1 MERIRLCDPG
11 LGEAELDRL
20 RPILVSG
27 MLVQGAVVARFE
39 AAVAERVGRA
49 YAIAV
54 SSGTAALELVLE
66 ALDVGGGEV
75 VVPALTWP
83 SPAHAARRAGA
94 EVAVVDVDPQEWN
107 ATPAALAAAIG
118 EETRAIVAIDQFGAP
133 ARLTELTRLVEG
145 RVPIVEDAACAI
157 GSTLAGRPCGSF
169 GIASCLSFH
178 PRKVLTTGEGGMVLT
193 DDAALAARVRQLR
206 NHGQSS
212 PGVFAE
218 PGPNLRL
225 GELAAALGLAQLER
239 LDATLARRRALADRM
254 RERLAQEGVLGDTQR
269 AAPGACA
276 NEQTFGVRLPP
287 GTDRDAVVA
296 ALHAADIE
304 AGRLSYALHRLGSL
318 AAARRPVAGLPVT
331 EALVDR
337 GLALPL
343 HAMMSDADADRVVM
357 ELARALATSS

>member
-1 MERIRLCDPG
+1 MERVRLSDPG
-11 LGEAELDRL
+11 LGEADLDRL
-20 RPILVSG
+20 RPILASG
-27 MLVQGAVVARFE
+27 MLVQGEVVARFE
-39 AAVAERVGRA
+39 AAVAERTGRA
-49 YAIAV
+49 HAIAV

-66 ALDVGGGEV
+66 ALEVRGGEV

-94 EVAVVDVDPQEWN
+94 EVALVDVDGGEWN
-107 ATPAALAAAIG
+107 AGPEALAAAVGVRTKAVI
-118 EETRAIVAIDQFGAP
+118 AIDQFGAP
-133 ARLTELTRLVEG
+133 ARLPELEASLGG

-157 GSTLAGRPCGSF
+157 GSTLGGRPCGSF

-193 DDAALAARVRQLR
+193 DDPTLAARVRRLR
-206 NHGQSS
+206 NHGQSA

-239 LDATLARRRALADRM
+239 LDGTLARRRALAARM
-254 RERLAQEGVLGDTQR
+254 RRGIAEEGLPIATQR
-269 AAPGACA
+269 PAPGAEP
-276 NEQTFGVRLPP
+276 NEQTFGVRLAP
-287 GTDRDAVVA
+287 DRSRDAVIA
-296 ALHAADIE
+296 ALGVVAIE
-304 AGRLSYALHRLGSL
+304 AGRLSYALHRLESL
-318 AAARRPVAGLPVT
+318 ASARVPAGGLPET

-343 HAMMSDADADRVVM
+343 HPMMSDADADRVV
-357 ELARALATSS
+357 EALARALG